1 MTAAPAATETPPE
14 AEASDSLLQK
24 NMNSF
29 GRPAFAGFLKPVSPF
44 VVACAANGTDPAPP
58 GIANGFPLPCRKHR
72 RFRGII
78 PHKTAV

>member
-1 MTAAPAATETPPE
+1 MTAAPAATEGPPE
-14 AEASDSLLQK
+14 AEASDSRLQN

-29 GRPAFAGFLKPVSPF
+29 GAPAFASVLKPVNPF

-78 PHKTAV
+78 SHDTAV